1 MADLISKDI
10 VDLQDIEKVQ
20 YLQTLQAD
28 PAKYAAY
35 IQEKSG
41 SILGEVT
48 DSKRAAFMKA
58 SGDMARMM
66 DMNAN
71 SLAALYRTQD
81 LLVTEDHIISEQ
93 MRRKNT
99 AEANMDMTRR
109 QVEINNWY
117 YENKRETLFVL
128 QLVLLTLLTVS
139 ILLYLA
145 ATGWVGE
152 AGANY
157 LMLIVILI
165 GAGTWLYRWYYTS
178 RIRDPRYWNRRFF
191 KEDGKVSPAT
201 PQCLGPDGQ
210 PQGPEGQSQGPEGQ
224 SQGPD
229 GQQQMLGPGGL
240 APSS

>member
-1 MADLISKDI
+1 MAELISKDI

-20 YLQTLQAD
+20 YLQALQAD
-28 PAKYAAY
+28 PAKYAAFV
-35 IQEKSG
+35 QQKTG
-41 SILGEVT
+41 TILGEVT

-81 LLVTEDHIISEQ
+81 LLVTEDHIITEQ
-93 MRRKNT
+93 QRMKSA

-128 QLVLLTLLTVS
+128 QLVLLTLLTVTL
-139 ILLYLA
+139 LLYLA

-157 LMLIVILI
+157 LMLIVIVI
-165 GAGTWLYRWYYTS
+165 AAGTWLYRWYYTA
-178 RIRDPRYWNRRFF
+178 RIRDPRYWNRRYF
-191 KEDGKVSPAT
+191 EQDGKVTPST
-201 PQCLGPDGQ
+201 PQCLGPDGH
-210 PQGPEGQSQGPEGQ
+210 PLT
-224 SQGPD
+224 PD
-229 GQQQMLGPGGL
+229 GTQHLLG
-240 APSS
+240 A

>member
-1 MADLISKDI
+1 MAELISKDI

-28 PAKYAAY
+28 PAKYSAY
-35 IQEKSG
+35 VQQKSG
-41 SILGEVT
+41 TILSEVT

-93 MRRKNT
+93 QRMKEV
-99 AEANMDMTRR
+99 AVANVDMTRR

-128 QLVLLTLLTVS
+128 QLILLTLLTVTV
-139 ILLYLA
+139 LLYLA
-145 ATGWVGE
+145 ATGWVGQD
-152 AGANY
+152 GANY
-157 LMLIVILI
+157 LMLIVIII
-165 GAGTWLYRWYYTS
+165 GAGTWLYRWYYTA
-178 RIRDPRYWNRRFF
+178 RIRDPRYWNRRNFQQ
-191 KEDGKVSPAT
+191 DGKMEPASAQCPSPD
-201 PQCLGPDGQ
+201 QNL
-210 PQGPEGQSQGPEGQ
+210 
-224 SQGPD
+224 
-229 GQQQMLGPGGL
+229 LGPGGTQPMMGPGGL
-240 APSS
+240 PPASSS